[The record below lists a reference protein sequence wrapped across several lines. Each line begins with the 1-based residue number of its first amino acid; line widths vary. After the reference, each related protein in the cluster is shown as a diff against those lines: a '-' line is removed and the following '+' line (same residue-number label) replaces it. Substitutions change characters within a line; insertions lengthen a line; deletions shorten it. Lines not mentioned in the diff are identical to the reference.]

1 MQLDYHIVDVFTTEP
16 FEGNA
21 LAVITDGS
29 QLDTPTMQRVARE
42 FNLSET
48 TFIVPGAA
56 TRGGTRV
63 RIFTPGAEMEFA
75 GHPTIG
81 TAYVLRRLGIVAPD
95 ATHFTLEENV
105 GPVSVRVG
113 DGEDPLLWLTT
124 PPIRTVLTAAREDCA
139 AAVSLELSDLLADVP
154 CQLLSA
160 GNPTLFIPVK
170 DASAVDRAAV
180 DSAPFNALVR
190 ASGVPALVFVFA
202 PIAQGAYSRMFAPHL
217 GVAEDPATGSATG
230 PLAAFMMQHRL
241 VSDSDGAMFVSEQGT
256 KMGRR
261 SILHVRIS
269 GKNGSTAIEVGGNA
283 RHIAAGRIDVTLR
296 T

>member
-1 MQLDYHIVDVFTTEP
+1 MQLDYHIVDVFTSEP

-21 LAVITDGS
+21 LAVVIDGS
-29 QLDTPTMQRVARE
+29 QLDTPMMQRIARE

-48 TFIVPGAA
+48 TFIVPGAS
-56 TRGGTRV
+56 TRRGTRV
-63 RIFTPGAEMEFA
+63 RIFTPGSEMEFA

-81 TAYVLRRLGIVAPD
+81 TAYMLRRLGIVAPD
-95 ATHFTLEENV
+95 AMRFTLEENV

-124 PPIRTVLTAAREDCA
+124 PPIRTLLAAAREDCA
-139 AAVSLELSDLLADVP
+139 AAVSLELSDLLADAP
-154 CQLLSA
+154 CQLLTA

-230 PLAAFMMQHRL
+230 PLAAFMMQHGL
-241 VSDSDGAMFVSEQGT
+241 VSGDDGTTFISEQGT

-261 SILHVRIS
+261 SLLHVRIS